1 LNSPFHRPVLVNK
14 VIELLITDKSGIYVD
29 CTLGGGG
36 HCRAILESLSP
47 EGKVIAMDIDQEAIQ
62 YSSRLLKE
70 YRGRI
75 TIRRENFRHIGEL
88 LHQEGISK
96 VQGIFLDL
104 GVSSHQLE
112 TPSRGFS
119 YKSEGPLDMRMDR
132 EQEKRAFQVV
142 NFYEEEKLKWIFQ
155 HYGEE
160 RFSGRIARAIVKE
173 REKGPID
180 STQKLVQ
187 IILPLIPGPGAN
199 KTLSRIFQAIRIEV
213 NRELENLRACLEASM
228 DVLDKGGRIAV
239 IAYHSL
245 EDRIVKSFF
254 KDRSGRCVCPPG
266 LPKCVCRREG
276 DLKILTKKPV
286 TPDEDERRTNPR
298 SRSAKL
304 RVAEKL

>member
-1 LNSPFHRPVLVNK
+1 MFHRPVLINK
-14 VIELLITDKSGIYVD
+14 VMELLITDKSGVYVD

-36 HCRAILESLSP
+36 HCQAILENLSP
-47 EGKVIAMDIDQEAIQ
+47 KGRVIAMDIDQEAIQ
-62 YSSRLLKE
+62 YSSRLLRKYGE
-70 YRGRI
+70 KLA
-75 TIRRENFRHIGEL
+75 IRRGNFRHIREL

-119 YKSEGPLDMRMDR
+119 YKQAGPLDMRMDG

-142 NFYEEEKLKWIFQ
+142 NFYEEEKLRWIFQ

-160 RFSGRIARAIVKE
+160 RLSGKIARVIVKE
-173 REKGPID
+173 RGKGHID
-180 STQKLVQ
+180 STQKLAQ
-187 IILPLIPGPGAN
+187 IILPLVPGPRAN

-213 NRELENLRACLEASM
+213 NQELENLKSCLEASM
-228 DVLDKGGRIAV
+228 DVLAKGGRIAV

-254 KDRSGRCVCPPG
+254 KDRSGRCVCPPD
-266 LPKCVCRREG
+266 LPRCVCGRRG

-286 TPDEDERRTNPR
+286 TPDEDEKRANPKA
-298 SRSAKL
+298 RSAKL